1 MICESAELMAM
12 VCLGTRL
19 LQRCWRMQSEFF
31 MGALHL
37 ALRKLASYSFHKFY
51 QESEIEVVKYM
62 SSVWNGNV
70 NDITMQPESVV
81 LTTPVSPFHR
91 LPSACSCDDLSL

>member
-1 MICESAELMAM
+1 MIREFAELMAM
-12 VCLGTRL
+12 VSLGARL

-70 NDITMQPESVV
+70 NDITMQPSF
-81 LTTPVSPFHR
+81 LFPSPSICLFLR
-91 LPSACSCDDLSL
+91 